1 MATVKGTSI
10 IYGVAGG
17 LQTSAGVALTGVAAV
32 TSTDAN
38 ANSET
43 KRIKG
48 NNGNTQSFVFSN
60 NTTEVTATVV
70 TANTV
75 ELPAVG
81 SIIKLDSFTAS
92 SVNGKYYVTSADENF
107 SNESEM
113 TMTVS
118 LIKFPGSSF
127 SDLS

>member
-1 MATVKGTSI
+1 MATVKGKSVV
-10 IYGVAGG
+10 YGIAGG
-17 LQTSAGVALTGVAAV
+17 LQTAAGVALTGVAAV

-43 KRIKG
+43 KRIRG
-48 NNGNTQSFVFSN
+48 NDGNTEALVFSN

-70 TANTV
+70 TAATV
-75 ELPAVG
+75 LLPAVG
-81 SIIKLDSFTAS
+81 SIIKLDSFTAAAI
-92 SVNGKYYVTSADENF
+92 NGKYYVTSADENF

-113 TMTVS
+113 TMTVN

-127 SDLS
+127 SDL

>member
-1 MATVKGTSI
+1 MATVKGKSVV
-10 IYGVAGG
+10 YGIAGG
-17 LQTSAGVALTGVAAV
+17 LQTAAGAALTGVAAV

-43 KRIKG
+43 KRIRG
-48 NNGNTQSFVFSN
+48 NDGNTEALVFSN

-92 SVNGKYYVTSADENF
+92 GVNGKYYVTSADENF

-113 TMTVS
+113 TMTVN

-127 SDLS
+127 SDL

>member
-1 MATVKGTSI
+1 M
-10 IYGVAGG
+10 
-17 LQTSAGVALTGVAAV
+17 QTSAGVALTGVAAV

-43 KRIKG
+43 KRIRG
-48 NNGNTQSFVFSN
+48 NNGNTQSYVFSN

-113 TMTVS
+113 TMTVN

-127 SDLS
+127 TDL